1 MNEARVAGTRAE
13 DARIDARDE
22 TRVHGAM
29 LAVTR
34 TLIVNSTL
42 YRYPSTQVYPVE
54 VATRLVG

>member
-13 DARIDARDE
+13 DARIDARDA

-34 TLIVNSTL
+34 MLIVYSHL
-42 YRYPSTQVYPVE
+42 YRYPSTQVCG
-54 VATRLVG
+54 RSGDGSFG